1 MVRSVDNE
9 GSTGAENAIREPVL
23 EGKLVRIVATILL
36 LATMLA
42 TSLTPLAASAQSTGS
57 EAASEAATAYLQ
69 LAEQGQ
75 FNTLFDYLHP
85 DAQAE
90 VPRSVG
96 LAVFESIYG
105 QTRPSNAQVSNVE
118 LGSWTWPVNGKT
130 YDDAA
135 RVSYRQQFTRPDG
148 ERQTLESVMYLVP
161 FDGQYRWFFGNSR
174 AYIAEGWAKFAPIQ
188 PEEQPA
194 NTEALLRVV
203 LDDLD
208 QYWTSAFRAEGSAYQ
223 TPGAILVRQG
233 EAANTGCGLAQS
245 GFWAFYCPLDQSL
258 YLDEPFLAEL
268 GQTYGD
274 FAVAFV
280 VGHEFAHHV
289 QTAAGLDRVGGGFF
303 EQPNQIN
310 EVYSV
315 ELELQADCLTGTW
328 SRDIDTRDLLA
339 VDDLAEASAF
349 IFSTLGD
356 SAAINPLDPQAHGT
370 GEQRLEAFSN
380 GYDGGIAGCEILGG
394 LSPVR

>member
-1 MVRSVDNE
+1 MR
-9 GSTGAENAIREPVL
+9 L
-23 EGKLVRIVATILL
+23 VATLL
-36 LATMLA
+36 MLA
-42 TSLTPLAASAQSTGS
+42 MMLAASIAPPRAAAQSSGE
-57 EAASEAATAYLQ
+57 EAAVRAAADTATAFIRA
-69 LAEQGQ
+69 AEQGQ
-75 FNTLFDYLHP
+75 FNALFDYLHP

-105 QTRPSNAQVSNVE
+105 QTQPSNAEVTSVE
-118 LGSWTWPVNGKT
+118 LGSWTWPVNGQT

-135 RVSYRQQFTRPDG
+135 RVSYRQQFTRPNG

-161 FDGQYRWFFGNSR
+161 YDGQYRWFFGNSR
-174 AYIAEGWAKFAPIQ
+174 AYIAEAWAKFAPIQ

-194 NTEALLRVV
+194 DTEALLRVV

-208 QYWTSAFRAEGSAYQ
+208 GYWTSAFQAEGSPYR

-233 EAANTGCGLAQS
+233 EAAQSGCGLAQS
-245 GFWAFYCPLDQSL
+245 GFWAFYCPLDETL

-268 GQTYGD
+268 GRTYGD

-289 QTAAGLDRVGGGFF
+289 QTTAGLDRVGGGFF
-303 EQPNQIN
+303 EQPNQVN
-310 EVYSV
+310 EVYSI

-328 SRDIDTRDLLA
+328 SRDIDTRNLLA
-339 VDDLAEASAF
+339 EDDLAEASAF

-356 SAAINPLDPQAHGT
+356 SGAVDPLNPQAHGT
-370 GEQRLEAFSN
+370 GEQRLDAFTD
-380 GYDGGIAGCEILGG
+380 GYDGGIAGCAILGG

>member
-1 MVRSVDNE
+1 M
-9 GSTGAENAIREPVL
+9 
-23 EGKLVRIVATILL
+23 RISATFLAVAVL
-36 LATMLA
+36 LATLLIPGPTA
-42 TSLTPLAASAQSTGS
+42 AQTSGDEQVARAAAD
-57 EAASEAATAYLQ
+57 AAGAYLS

-96 LAVFESIYG
+96 LAVFETIYG
-105 QTRPSNAQVSNVE
+105 NTRPSGAAVTGVNV
-118 LGSWTWPVNGKT
+118 GSWTWPVNGRT
-130 YDDAA
+130 YTDAVE
-135 RVSYRQQFTRPDG
+135 VSYRQQFTNKAG
-148 ERQTLESVMYLVP
+148 ERQTLDSVMYLVP
-161 FDGQYRWFFGNSR
+161 FDGEPRWFFGNSR
-174 AYIAEGWAKFAPIQ
+174 AFIAEAWAKYAPVQ

-194 NTEALLRVV
+194 STQELLTTVV
-203 LDDLD
+203 ADLD
-208 QYWTSAFRAEGSAYQ
+208 RYWTDVFGSEGTPYQ

-233 EAANTGCGLAQS
+233 EAAQSACGLAQS
-245 GFWAFYCPLDQSL
+245 GFWAFYCPADQSL

-268 GQTYGD
+268 GRTYGD

-289 QTAAGLDRVGGGFF
+289 QTVSGVERVGGGIF
-303 EQPNQIN
+303 EQPDEFN
-310 EVYSV
+310 EVYSI
-315 ELELQADCLTGTW
+315 ELELQADCLTGAW
-328 SRDIDTRDLLA
+328 SRDIDTRQLLA

-356 SAAINPLDPQAHGT
+356 SPAIDPLDPQAHGT
-370 GEQRLEAFSN
+370 GEQRLDAFSD
-380 GYDGGIAGCEILGG
+380 GYDGGIRGCEVQGG

>member
-1 MVRSVDNE
+1 M
-9 GSTGAENAIREPVL
+9 
-23 EGKLVRIVATILL
+23 RIVVTILL
-36 LATMLA
+36 LASLLPGLLA
-42 TSLTPLAASAQSTGS
+42 PTGAAAQATGND
-57 EAASEAATAYLQ
+57 AATQAAADAAATYLQ

-75 FNTLFDYLHP
+75 FNALFDYLHP

-96 LAVFESIYG
+96 LAVFEAIYG
-105 QTRPSNAQVSNVE
+105 QTRPSNAQVTDVE
-118 LGSWTWPVNGKT
+118 MGSWTWPVNGKT

-148 ERQTLESVMYLVP
+148 ERQTLDSVMYLVP

-174 AYIAEGWAKFAPIQ
+174 AYIAEAWAKFAPIQ

-194 NTEALLRVV
+194 DTEALLRVV
-203 LDDLD
+203 VEDLD
-208 QYWTSAFRAEGSAYQ
+208 QYWASTFRAEGTPYQ

-233 EAANTGCGLAQS
+233 EAAQSACGLAQS
-245 GFWAFYCPLDQSL
+245 GFWAFYCPLDETL

-268 GQTYGD
+268 GRTYGD

-289 QTAAGLDRVGGGFF
+289 QTTAGLDRVGGGFF
-303 EQPNQIN
+303 EQPNDVD
-310 EVYSV
+310 EVYSI

-328 SRDIDTRDLLA
+328 SRDIDTRQLLA
-339 VDDLAEASAF
+339 EDDLAEASAF

-356 SAAINPLDPQAHGT
+356 SAQIDPLDPQAHGT
-370 GEQRLEAFSN
+370 GEQRLDAFTD
-380 GYDGGIAGCEILGG
+380 GYDGGITGCAVLGG
-394 LSPVR
+394 LSPIR